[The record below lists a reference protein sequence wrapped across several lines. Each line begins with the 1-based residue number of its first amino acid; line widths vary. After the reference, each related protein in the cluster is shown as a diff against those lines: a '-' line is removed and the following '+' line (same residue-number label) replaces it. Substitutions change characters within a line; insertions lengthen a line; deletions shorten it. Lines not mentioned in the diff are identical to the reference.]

1 MGVFQIGFLLLN
13 LTVPYFI
20 WSNSTKKVPSTNSA
34 VWEKSMARIVASDGG
49 FPDCSVLQ
57 LVDIFRDLCD
67 NSRAKFSENTTVVME
82 RASKEVV
89 FACEAGKDFIRASW
103 RLEDSERADL
113 KCRDPSG
120 DIIPHAPAF
129 LFDLD
134 GRLRAIEF
142 SATSGKRESIRMRSC
157 PLRRRRRQRSFHAGR
172 SRRRRCRRPQNPSR
186 VFCAFRTDSAVPT
199 APDVS
204 ADPTSSVIDKS
215 CGTSHR
221 ACYLYLD
228 VAYRLC

>member
-20 WSNSTKKVPSTNSA
+20 WSNSTKKVTSTDSA

-49 FPDCSVLQ
+49 FPGCSVLQ
-57 LVDIFRDLCD
+57 LVEIFRDLCD
-67 NSRAKFSENTTVVME
+67 NSRAKLSQNTTVVME

-89 FACEAGKDFIRASW
+89 FACEAGKDFIRTSW
-103 RLEDSERADL
+103 RLEDSEKADL

-142 SATSGKRESIRMRSC
+142 SAASGERESIRMRSC
-157 PLRRRRRQRSFHAGR
+157 REKLKIAKGLNPAPATMDDFFQALGR
-172 SRRRRCRRPQNPSR
+172 SPGDPKDYLTANFICF
-186 VFCAFRTDSAVPT
+186 VFDLSPLWHTWRERYP
-199 APDVS
+199 
-204 ADPTSSVIDKS
+204 
-215 CGTSHR
+215 R
-221 ACYLYLD
+221 
-228 VAYRLC
+228 